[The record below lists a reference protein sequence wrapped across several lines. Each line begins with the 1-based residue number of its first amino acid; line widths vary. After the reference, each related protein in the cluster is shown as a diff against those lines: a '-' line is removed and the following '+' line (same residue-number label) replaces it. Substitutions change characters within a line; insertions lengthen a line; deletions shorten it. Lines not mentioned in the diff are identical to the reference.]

1 MTRYTC
7 RTLGIALD
15 ELAQA
20 VDGDTLVL
28 AWPGANG
35 FSKASVE
42 SRAVAL
48 GLDVVIKVAPEQAP
62 IVRRSGAE
70 AQKDGE
76 R

>member
-1 MTRYTC
+1 MARYVC

-20 VDGDTLVL
+20 TDGDTLVL

-42 SRAVAL
+42 SRAIGL
-48 GLDVVIKVAPEQAP
+48 GLDVVIEVAPAA
-62 IVRRSGAE
+62 RLGAE
-70 AQKDGE
+70 NDG
-76 R
+76 

>member
-1 MTRYTC
+1 MTTYAC

-15 ELAQA
+15 HVKQAQ
-20 VDGDTLVL
+20 DGDTIRLV
-28 AWPGANG
+28 WPGANG

-48 GLDVVIKVAPEQAP
+48 GLDVVIEVRPERA
-62 IVRRSGAE
+62 AE
-70 AQKDGE
+70 IT